1 MLFLIG
7 GFLLLV
13 VLGFPIVFSLAITSL
28 LYLTVYGIPV
38 ITMAQKMISGIDTY
52 ALLAV
57 PFFILAG
64 NLMNTGGV
72 TRRLFRFASA
82 MVGHIPGGLGH
93 ANVLA
98 SMIFA
103 GMSGAAI
110 ADAGG
115 LGTIEIKAM
124 RDEGFDIGF
133 SAAVTAASS
142 TIGPIIP
149 PSIPMVI
156 YASIASVSVGKLF
169 LAGAVPGILMG
180 LALMIMVYFV
190 AKKRNYPVHAA
201 FSVKEAAF
209 SFVDGFLPLLT
220 PVIILGGILGGI
232 FSPTEAAIVASTWAL
247 VLGMLVYR
255 EIKFKDLISVVMDTI
270 KTTSMVVYIISA
282 AAIFGWLL
290 GREQVPQSVA
300 QLLFSISKDPQV
312 VLFIII
318 VFLLIIG
325 CVMETT
331 AALILLTPI
340 LVPPVIQLGI
350 DPVHFGLVMVLA
362 LMIGLLTPPVGVVL
376 YITSS
381 IAKISFEEMSR
392 VTAPY
397 LVPLIIVLLISAF
410 IPAVTMTLPNLLI
423 R

>member
-1 MLFLIG
+1 
-7 GFLLLV
+7 
-13 VLGFPIVFSLAITSL
+13 
-28 LYLTVYGIPV
+28 
-38 ITMAQKMISGIDTY
+38 
-52 ALLAV
+52 
-57 PFFILAG
+57 
-64 NLMNTGGV
+64 
-72 TRRLFRFASA
+72 
-82 MVGHIPGGLGH
+82 
-93 ANVLA
+93 
-98 SMIFA
+98 
-103 GMSGAAI
+103 
-110 ADAGG
+110 
-115 LGTIEIKAM
+115 
-124 RDEGFDIGF
+124 
-133 SAAVTAASS
+133 
-142 TIGPIIP
+142 
-149 PSIPMVI
+149 
-156 YASIASVSVGKLF
+156 
-169 LAGAVPGILMG
+169 
-180 LALMIMVYFV
+180 MIMIYFV

-220 PVIILGGILGGI
+220 PVIILGGILGGV

-255 EIKFKDLISVVMDTI
+255 EIRFKDLISVVMDTI

-300 QLLFSISKDPQV
+300 QLLFSISKDPDV
-312 VLFIII
+312 ILLIII

-397 LVPLIIVLLISAF
+397 LIPLVIVLLISAF
-410 IPAVTMTLPNLLI
+410 FPAVTMTLPNLLI

>member
-28 LYLTVYGIPV
+28 LYLAVFGIPV

-180 LALMIMVYFV
+180 LALMIMIYFV

-220 PVIILGGILGGI
+220 PVIILGGILGGV

-255 EIKFKDLISVVMDTI
+255 EIKFRDLISVVMDTI

-300 QLLFSISKDPQV
+300 QLLFSISKDPNV
-312 VLFIII
+312 ILLIII
-318 VFLLIIG
+318 IFLLIIG

-397 LVPLIIVLLISAF
+397 LIPLVIVLLISAF
-410 IPAVTMTLPNLLI
+410 FPAVTMTLPNLLI

>member
-13 VLGFPIVFSLAITSL
+13 VMGFPIVFSLAITSL
-28 LYLTVYGIPV
+28 LYLAVYGIPV

-133 SAAVTAASS
+133 SAAITAASS

-190 AKKRNYPVHAA
+190 AKKRKYPVHAK
-201 FSVKEAAF
+201 FSFKEAGS
-209 SFVDGFLPLLT
+209 SFIDGFLPLLT

-232 FSPTEAAIVASTWAL
+232 FSPTEAAIAASAWAL
-247 VLGMLVYR
+247 ILGMLVYK
-255 EIKFKDLISVVMDTI
+255 EIRFKDLVSIVMETI

-300 QLLFSISKDPQV
+300 QLLFSISKDPNV
-312 VLFIII
+312 ILFIII

-340 LVPPVIQLGI
+340 LVPPIIQLGI
-350 DPVHFGLVMVLA
+350 DPVHFGLVMVLD

-376 YITSS
+376 YITASV
-381 IAKISFEEMSR
+381 AKISFEEMSR

-397 LVPLIIVLLISAF
+397 LIPLLIVLFISAF
-410 IPAVTMTLPNLLI
+410 FPAVTMTLPNLLI

>member
-28 LYLTVYGIPV
+28 LYLAVFDIPV

-180 LALMIMVYFV
+180 LALMIMIYFV
-190 AKKRNYPVHAA
+190 AKKRSYPVHAA
-201 FSVKEAAF
+201 FSVKEAVF

-220 PVIILGGILGGI
+220 PVIILGGILGGV

-255 EIKFKDLISVVMDTI
+255 EIKFRDLIPVVMDTI

-300 QLLFSISKDPQV
+300 QLLFSISKDPNV
-312 VLFIII
+312 ILLIII
-318 VFLLIIG
+318 IFLLIIG

-397 LVPLIIVLLISAF
+397 LIPLVIVLLISAF
-410 IPAVTMTLPNLLI
+410 IPAVTMTLPNRLI

>member
-13 VLGFPIVFSLAITSL
+13 VLGFPIVFSLAITSF
-28 LYLTVYGIPV
+28 LYLAVYGIPV

-142 TIGPIIP
+142 TIGPLIP

-180 LALMIMVYFV
+180 VALMIMIYFV

-220 PVIILGGILGGI
+220 PVISLGGILGGV

-255 EIKFKDLISVVMDTI
+255 EIRFKDLISVVMDTI

-300 QLLFSISKDPQV
+300 RLLFSISKDPDV
-312 VLFIII
+312 ILLIII

-397 LVPLIIVLLISAF
+397 LIPLVIVLLISAF
-410 IPAVTMTLPNLLI
+410 FPAVTMTLPNLLI

>member
-1 MLFLIG
+1 MLFLLG

-28 LYLTVYGIPV
+28 LYLAVYGIPV
-38 ITMAQKMISGIDTY
+38 ITMAQKMITGIDTY

-180 LALMIMVYFV
+180 LSLMIMIYFV
-190 AKKRNYPVHAA
+190 AKKRHYPVHAR
-201 FSVKEAAF
+201 FNLKEAGI
-209 SFVDGFLPLLT
+209 SFADGFLPLLT

-255 EIKFKDLISVVMDTI
+255 EIKLWDLITIVMDTI

-290 GREQVPQSVA
+290 GREQVPQTVA
-300 QLLFSISKDPQV
+300 QMLFSISKDPNV
-312 VLFIII
+312 ILFIII

-340 LVPPVIQLGI
+340 LVPPVVQLGI
-350 DPVHFGLVMVLA
+350 DPVHFGLVMVLN

-381 IAKISFEEMSR
+381 IAKIPFEEMAR

-397 LVPLIIVLLISAF
+397 LIPLVIVLLISAF
-410 IPAVTMTLPNLLI
+410 FPAVTMTLPNLLI